1 MQVELM
7 IDVCMLLLIVL
18 FFIMQ
23 RMVESHKPTAS
34 KDYSSV
40 CG

>member
-7 IDVCMLLLIVL
+7 IDVCMLLIVL